1 MKDKMFESNNAIIN
15 TVVLI
20 FFLITT
26 NLFSQ
31 QDPQITHNMFNK
43 FMYNPAVAGAYPE
56 LHATLLHRNQWVG
69 IDGAPST
76 SNLNAHAYV
85 DVVRGGVGL
94 NVMNDR
100 AGMFSAKT
108 ISMAYSYQLGLGP
121 EYQLGMG
128 LSFGLMQY
136 GYDGTWI
143 TPDGT
148 SDSSLPSP
156 GASKS
161 VPDFGLGFYFTS
173 ENYYLGLSATHII
186 PMEVDFD
193 GKAIYDQARHYY
205 FLAGYDYDITDE
217 FSLRG
222 NLFAKTDGVALQTD
236 INLNTFWREN
246 YWTGLSFRYEDALCF
261 LVGFQVANNLTFAY
275 AFDLV
280 SSKLATQTSGSHE
293 VLLRYSFEL
302 DIIGRGDTRYSSVRF
317 L

>member
-1 MKDKMFESNNAIIN
+1 MKDIMFELHKTFFKPI
-15 TVVLI
+15 LI
-20 FFLITT
+20 VFFMICLPS
-26 NLFSQ
+26 FGQ

-85 DVVRGGVGL
+85 DQIRGGVGL
-94 NVMNDR
+94 NVINDKV
-100 AGMFSAKT
+100 GMLSAKT
-108 ISMAYSYQLGLGP
+108 ISMSYAYQLGLGP
-121 EYQLGMG
+121 GHQLGMG
-128 LSFGLMQY
+128 LSFGFMQY

-148 SDSSLPSP
+148 SDSALPST
-156 GASKS
+156 GSSKG
-161 VPDFGLGFYFTS
+161 VPDFGIGFYFTS
-173 ENYYLGLSATHII
+173 EDYYIGLSATHII
-186 PMEVDFD
+186 PMDVDFD
-193 GKAIYDQARHYY
+193 GKAIYNQARHYY
-205 FLAGYDYDITDE
+205 FLAGYDYNITDE

-222 NLFAKTDGVALQTD
+222 NIFSKTDGVSLQTD
-236 INLNTFWREN
+236 LNINTFWKEN

-261 LVGFQVANNLTFAY
+261 LLGFQVANNLTFAY
-275 AFDLV
+275 SFDLV
-280 SSKLATQTSGSHE
+280 TSKLSTQANGSHE

-302 DIIGRGDTRYSSVRF
+302 DVIGRGDTRYRSVRF